1 MAMVPRITSTTAI
14 AQQGKEAGA
23 ITGQTVEARV
33 EVGGEEHVYI
43 LSSANPPLTA
53 LVEQFVR
60 AVHQETM
67 HESRPALQ
75 RVVDA
80 EKAFDH

>member
-1 MAMVPRITSTTAI
+1 
-14 AQQGKEAGA
+14 
-23 ITGQTVEARV
+23 
-33 EVGGEEHVYI
+33 VYI

-60 AVHQETM
+60 AVHQETV